1 MKQQRISLN
10 APTSLST
17 PPKEHFSSLNTD
29 KTELTPVLTKYVR
42 TMVVATV
49 IIRYDSVGAY
59 AAPYRSQSGSRRSTK
74 KMKSSTRK
82 FDSVQQEAYLAIWRT
97 YDRLRAI
104 EDALFSEWNL
114 SAQQYNVLRLLES
127 ANPQKIP
134 TLSLTARLISR
145 APDIT
150 RMLDRLEENGWVER
164 ERSAEDRRTV
174 LVGITGPGLA
184 LLKQLR
190 RPLAQCHEKQ
200 LGHLSQREL
209 TTLSELL
216 SRAREPHESEDGF
229 WK

>member
-1 MKQQRISLN
+1 LK
-10 APTSLST
+10 
-17 PPKEHFSSLNTD
+17 
-29 KTELTPVLTKYVR
+29 
-42 TMVVATV
+42 AT
-49 IIRYDSVGAY
+49 
-59 AAPYRSQSGSRRSTK
+59 
-74 KMKSSTRK
+74 TRK

-127 ANPQKIP
+127 ASPDKIP
-134 TLSLTARLISR
+134 TLSLTKRLISR

-150 RMLDRLEENGWVER
+150 RMLDRLEQNGWIER
-164 ERSAEDRRTV
+164 ERSVEDRRTV
-174 LVGITGPGLA
+174 LVGITGDGLA

-200 LGHLSQREL
+200 VGHLSSREL
-209 TTLSELL
+209 TTLCELL